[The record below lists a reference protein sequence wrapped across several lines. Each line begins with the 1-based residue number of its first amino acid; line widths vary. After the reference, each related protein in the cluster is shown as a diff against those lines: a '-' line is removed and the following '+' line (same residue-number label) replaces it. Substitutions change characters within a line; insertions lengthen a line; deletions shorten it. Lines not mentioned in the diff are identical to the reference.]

1 MEEFPRLLECK
12 EMAGKVAQI
21 AAGKGY
27 NTATYQHILPLH
39 SVNTSYT
46 LSPAS
51 FITRTLPLL
60 LSCYC
65 NALLQAHQQHYQPRV
80 NCIYGGAT

>member
-21 AAGKGY
+21 AAGKGI
-27 NTATYQHILPLH
+27 NTATYQHILPPH

-46 LSPAS
+46 LSPPPL
-51 FITRTLPLL
+51 IILTLPLS

-65 NALLQAHQQHYQPRV
+65 NALQAHQQH
-80 NCIYGGAT
+80 